1 MHLEVAELVK
11 VHHLQLEEL
20 AEVLV
25 LAVQLEETVLHLL
38 LEEEIQAE
46 ETVETMA
53 EELVGHKVVVQLVYL
68 LVEL

>member
-1 MHLEVAELVK
+1 MAELVK